1 MASSNLIL
9 RLQLQDNLSPGVRE
23 SIQEIQRLNANAR
36 DLQSQVQTMRD
47 NRRGVLGGSI
57 DSDIASIATLQARL
71 RQLRATQITTP
82 TRQNRADITSAN
94 ADLVSAYNREITRLT
109 QSERDLARQTREA
122 NAQLDHQNR
131 QSRTT
136 TTARGGRVSST
147 LDTQAIVEAN
157 NRATQS
163 FDATRDSMVRTIRQ
177 INTLVAGYYL
187 LSGAMNTTL
196 GVGHEYNKLMEQ
208 ENIGLQL
215 LISQNLKYV
224 DVLGQTVTAEQ
235 KYAFSR
241 QEANKSIELAKEI
254 NVQTP
259 HNLIET
265 LQIFKLLTP
274 QVLKYGGSLEQTA
287 ELTKRV
293 SIVASAMGVE
303 YDNLLK
309 TVDSALTGEMLPSGL
324 QRSLAQFG
332 VTNAKIKELKKS
344 GGDVVE
350 FVISSLEMANVAGND
365 IFNSWAGR
373 VGQFQNEWHSLWGE
387 LQKPLFELAK
397 QQLSEFTVAIRDN
410 KEEIIST
417 VGTIVTLTKHALI
430 LYGAYKLST
439 GIIAIT
445 TRATALLNAT
455 IVASNRASLIQARYT
470 RITGVEL
477 SRLTIIARTTRTAM
491 AGLGATMRGNLPMI
505 AVATALTVA
514 FEVWNSEM
522 EETSRRLSDVEKV
535 SSSTRE
541 ELALLDNQAI
551 TSLRSSV
558 DAQIENTKSKIEELQ
573 KALKTANASFMQ
585 KGTSGGDFL
594 GLADMAGIVGIYD
607 AITGSAK
614 EQTDQINKQ
623 LEAEREKLKL
633 YTQSQ
638 NKMQSMSQEL
648 IDHTRAVEEIKRA
661 ITETRDLI
669 SSNTEII
676 NQNKGIDEQA
686 VLVAQEKIVKLQAQ
700 KAEQLNQ
707 LRLENLL
714 LASAGGIVVAYNQG
728 TEALVGANKQ
738 LVLTLSNAFKLKSA
752 MLGYRNLM
760 GEVSDI
766 EMKNTLHA
774 QKLADIAKTKAGDD
788 RKTAELIEN
797 TRYGKEIIALNK
809 QTADKQREIDNALR
823 ADKIANL
830 NAHGNKA
837 KSIQL
842 QIEAINAKQISDA
855 QKKLQIDTL
864 LTTEKN
870 KNAKSSARSTK
881 ANATAGTKATREHN
895 KAIKEQIDLMV
906 VQSKL
911 AISQRDLQIAMY
923 GRLKYQVET
932 DRDAIQLAKAQVEE
946 AKNVLNKATSEGG
959 DSSSNAIRKKIIEA
973 EIALNGAKKKLF
985 EEEHKRML
993 ETAKEFKDIVSGSF
1007 DDLLSGDFNKAFGDI
1022 FNKSLDALVAPVGD
1036 VFSTMMGNL
1045 FTGDK
1050 TGGIVDAISNL
1061 SIGNIVGVGVK
1072 ILSGIFSSQVSQ
1084 AEIDASKGRSD
1095 FNSETLANLSSMYES
1110 VQYPLLKE
1118 TREMKSYIQSMDS
1131 NFISVARAITGKIG
1145 SSNLDLTGANF
1156 VDTSSEG
1163 FLGFSSKQVSLIGT
1177 GLKLEID
1184 SLSNMM
1190 NEASINMKGYTSS
1203 LVEKSSFFGLI
1214 NSSSIQEQITNLPK
1228 SVTDDVAGIF
1238 ADGYSQILLA
1248 STTLGFDEAT
1258 IKKALLESEVAI
1270 GKIDFTGLSQEEVS
1284 NRFSQA
1290 ISESFSNIV
1299 DGIDIISDLASQY
1312 QTKSEELHET
1322 FMRIAKEYSQAS
1334 FSLTLIG
1341 KDLTRNLDN
1350 SVYTM
1355 QQQVLDIIQATG
1367 GESAFNSAMDAYT
1380 QNFFSD
1386 IEQADMLREALRT
1399 QFEAIGLAL
1408 PKTSEEYRKKLESI
1422 DTSTQAGSIQ
1432 YGEMLSLA
1440 NGFADMSKALE
1451 QAGDSVDAYNEKL
1464 RNGMGAIAE
1473 LWQSDLSYLTATAKA
1488 DLASEYFN
1496 LARESNGVLSTLDS
1510 ARALAEAKQST
1521 TRTKEEYMPFFNQLV
1536 RETAKDEGIKTTDDL
1551 YEKLNET
1558 VNEIKRLQDITQ
1570 MRA

>member
-57 DSDIASIATLQARL
+57 DSDIASILTLQTRL

-82 TRQNRADITSAN
+82 TRQNRAEITSAN

-136 TTARGGRVSST
+136 ATTGGGRVSST

-373 VGQFQNEWHSLWGE
+373 VGQFQNEWHGLWGE

-417 VGTIVTLTKHALI
+417 VGTIVTLTKHTLA
-430 LYGAYKLST
+430 LYGIYKIST

-585 KGTSGGDFL
+585 KGTSGRDFL

-614 EQTDQINKQ
+614 EQTDEINKQ

-648 IDHTRAVEEIKRA
+648 IDHTRATKEIQTA
-661 ITETRDLI
+661 IKETRELI
-669 SSNTEII
+669 SSQTEII
-676 NQNKGIDEQA
+676 NQNKGIDEEV
-686 VLVAQEKIVKLQAQ
+686 VLIAQQKIIELEAQ
-700 KAEQLNQ
+700 KTEQIEQ

-714 LASAGGIVVAYNQG
+714 LASAGGVVIAFDNATNAVNG
-728 TEALVGANKQ
+728 ISKALVTA
-738 LVLTLSNAFKLKSA
+738 VSNAFKLKSA

-774 QKLADIAKTKAGDD
+774 QKLADIAKTKTGDD
-788 RKTAELIEN
+788 RTTAELIEN

-809 QTADKQREIDNALR
+809 QTADKQRQIDNALR

-842 QIEAINAKQISDA
+842 QIEAINAKQISDER
-855 QKKLQIDTL
+855 KKLQIDTL
-864 LTTEKN
+864 LNEQK
-870 KNAKSSARSTK
+870 KKDAKSSSSGAK
-881 ANATAGTKATREHN
+881 AGTKATREHN

-1156 VDTSSEG
+1156 VDTSTEG

-1203 LVEKSSFFGLI
+1203 LVEKSSLFGLI
-1214 NSSSIQEQITNLPK
+1214 SSSSIQEQITNLPK

-1367 GESAFNSAMDAYT
+1367 SESAFNSAMDAYT

-1408 PKTSEEYRKKLESI
+1408 PKTNEEYRKKLESI